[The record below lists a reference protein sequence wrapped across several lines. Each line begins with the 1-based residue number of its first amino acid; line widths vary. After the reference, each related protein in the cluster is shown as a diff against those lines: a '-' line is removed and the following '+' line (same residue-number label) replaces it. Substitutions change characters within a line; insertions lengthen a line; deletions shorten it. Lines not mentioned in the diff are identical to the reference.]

1 MTPSLAR
8 YALCLLAL
16 GAAACG
22 SEDATEGLDAAPD
35 MAAVRDSIREAR
47 AASGAA
53 AATAAVMASLDTVGL
68 ASESVE
74 RESFSYG
81 GGGRDPFVSLLDAE
95 KMGPEFADLQLL
107 GIYYDE
113 HRPVRSVAV
122 LRDRVSGKR
131 YSMKPGDRA
140 GRLSV
145 VSVRER
151 DVLFSIED
159 FGYERQ
165 ETLSLPKREVELQ

>member
-1 MTPSLAR
+1 MTPNLAR

-35 MAAVRDSIREAR
+35 LAAVRDSIRADRAEA
-47 AASGAA
+47 SAA
-53 AATAAVMASLDTVGL
+53 AASAAVVASLDTAGL
-68 ASESVE
+68 ASENVE

-107 GIYYDE
+107 AIYYDQ

-131 YSMKPGDRA
+131 YSMQAGDRA

-145 VSVRER
+145 MSIRER

>member
-1 MTPSLAR
+1 MTPRLASL
-8 YALCLLAL
+8 ALCLLAL

-22 SEDATEGLDAAPD
+22 GGEATEGLDAAPD
-35 MAAVRDSIREAR
+35 MTAIRDSIRAAR
-47 AASGAA
+47 VTGGP
-53 AATAAVMASLDTVGL
+53 AATPVAALDTAGL
-68 ASESVE
+68 SSDGVQ

-107 GIYYDE
+107 GIYFDE

-145 VSVRER
+145 MSIRER
-151 DVLFSIED
+151 DVVFSIED

-165 ETLSLPKREVELQ
+165 ETLSMPKREVELQ